1 MFPQE
6 GPCIKRYTTF
16 RAYQLRV
23 RQCLYSMCLALP
35 LKIPPRRQDLH
46 LMFIVNGG
54 RTQENVIRLK
64 EAVSL
69 GIPL

>member
-1 MFPQE
+1 
-6 GPCIKRYTTF
+6 
-16 RAYQLRV
+16 
-23 RQCLYSMCLALP
+23 MCLALP